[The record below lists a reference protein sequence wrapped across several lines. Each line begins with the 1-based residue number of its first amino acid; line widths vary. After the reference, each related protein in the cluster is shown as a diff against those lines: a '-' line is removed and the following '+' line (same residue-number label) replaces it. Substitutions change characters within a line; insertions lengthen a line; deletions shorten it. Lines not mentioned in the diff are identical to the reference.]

1 MCLCTR
7 ETECNNAETDFD
19 QHITRI
25 IYSFVEAKNLTFLL
39 SSLWF
44 LGWFLRRQCGQS
56 QFKQQQ
62 RSTWQQHNIHLSSVC
77 PLSLS
82 GCGLIQSCDPTCLV
96 CVCVCVFDTDLW
108 FCSGEV
114 RAARWTARGR
124 TFSSRDMGA
133 EGWNLDTPCFHSSS
147 KDWASAVGERSGSH
161 LRTTHSALPQWLQL
175 TAS

>member
-96 CVCVCVFDTDLW
+96 CVCVCLTLT
-108 FCSGEV
+108 CG
-114 RAARWTARGR
+114 
-124 TFSSRDMGA
+124 
-133 EGWNLDTPCFHSSS
+133 
-147 KDWASAVGERSGSH
+147 
-161 LRTTHSALPQWLQL
+161 SALERWEPPAEQREVGRSPVETWGQKAGTWTLPVSTHRQKTELQL
-175 TAS
+175 WVKGQGHI